1 MTTGIIV
8 FAHGSRLEP
17 ANEGV
22 RAVARQLAAA
32 GRFEAVEP
40 AFLELGEPSLEGA
53 VKSLVARGVNDIL
66 VVPYFLTLGIH
77 LERDLP
83 NIINQISE
91 RIGHVRIRATPP
103 LDGHPALVDVLLDR
117 VRAARGTM
125 PAGDF
130 GASAD
135 ARPRH

>member
-17 ANEGV
+17 ANEAV

-32 GRFEAVEP
+32 GRCEAVEA

-53 VKSLVARGVNDIL
+53 VEALVARGVHDIL

-83 NIINQISE
+83 RIINQIAA
-91 RIGHVRIRATPP
+91 RIGYVKIRAAAP
-103 LDGHPALVDVLLDR
+103 LDGHPALLEALLDR
-117 VRAARGTM
+117 IQ
-125 PAGDF
+125 AGL
-130 GASAD
+130 AT
-135 ARPRH
+135 

>member
-17 ANEGV
+17 ANEAV
-22 RAVARQLAAA
+22 RAVARRLAES
-32 GRFEAVEP
+32 GGFETVEA

-53 VKSLVARGVNDIL
+53 VASLVARGIRDLL

-83 NIINQISE
+83 RIINK
-91 RIGHVRIRATPP
+91 IGARFGGVTMRAAAP
-103 LDGHPALVDVLLDR
+103 LDGHPALVQVLLDR
-117 VRAARGTM
+117 VSAAIGTAEKNKLE
-125 PAGDF
+125 PA
-130 GASAD
+130 SE
-135 ARPRH
+135 RQPRR

>member
-17 ANEGV
+17 ANESV

-32 GRFEAVEP
+32 GRFEAVET

-53 VKSLVARGVNDIL
+53 VAALLARGVHDIL

-83 NIINQISE
+83 NIINQIAG
-91 RIGHVRIRATPP
+91 RYGQVTIRAAAP
-103 LDGHPALVDVLLDR
+103 LDGHSALVEVLLDR
-117 VRAARGTM
+117 VKAALET
-125 PAGDF
+125 
-130 GASAD
+130 
-135 ARPRH
+135 

>member
-1 MTTGIIV
+1 LTTGIIV

-17 ANEGV
+17 ANEAV

-32 GRFEAVEP
+32 GRFEAVEA

-53 VKSLVARGVNDIL
+53 VEALAARGIRDIL

-83 NIINQISE
+83 SIINMIAS
-91 RIGHVRIRATPP
+91 RIQHINIRATAP
-103 LDGHPALVDVLLDR
+103 LDGHPALLEALMDR
-117 VRAARGTM
+117 IQ
-125 PAGDF
+125 AGL
-130 GASAD
+130 AT
-135 ARPRH
+135 

>member
-1 MTTGIIV
+1 LTTGIIV

-17 ANEGV
+17 ANEAV

-32 GRFEAVEP
+32 GGLEAVET

-53 VKSLVARGVNDIL
+53 VEALVARGVHDIL

-83 NIINQISE
+83 SIINQVAN
-91 RIGHVRIRATPP
+91 RIEHVRIRATAP
-103 LDGHPALVDVLLDR
+103 LEGHPGLVAALLDR
-117 VRAARGTM
+117 IKTGMAT
-125 PAGDF
+125 
-130 GASAD
+130 
-135 ARPRH
+135 

>member
-17 ANEGV
+17 ANEAV
-22 RAVARQLAAA
+22 RSVARQLVGA
-32 GRFEAVEP
+32 GRFETVEA

-53 VKSLVARGVNDIL
+53 VEALVGRGVHDIL

-83 NIINQISE
+83 NIINQLAS
-91 RIGHVRIRATPP
+91 RIGHVRIRVAAP
-103 LDGHPALVDVLLDR
+103 LDGHPALVEALLDR
-117 VRAARGTM
+117 IK
-125 PAGDF
+125 AGI
-130 GASAD
+130 AT
-135 ARPRH
+135 

>member
-17 ANEGV
+17 ANEAV

-32 GRFEAVEP
+32 GRFKAVET
-40 AFLELGEPSLEGA
+40 AFLELGEPNLEGA
-53 VKSLVARGVNDIL
+53 VKALVGRGVDDIL

-83 NIINQISE
+83 SIINQIAGKIES
-91 RIGHVRIRATPP
+91 VKIRAAAP
-103 LDGHPALVDVLLDR
+103 LDGHPALVEALLDR
-117 VRAARGTM
+117 IK
-125 PAGDF
+125 AGPV
-130 GASAD
+130 A
-135 ARPRH
+135 

>member
-17 ANEGV
+17 ANEAV

-32 GRFEAVEP
+32 GRFEAVET

-53 VKSLVARGVNDIL
+53 VEALVARGVHDIL

-83 NIINQISE
+83 RIINQIADKF
-91 RIGHVRIRATPP
+91 GPVKTRATPP
-103 LDGHPALVDVLLDR
+103 LDGHSALVDALLER
-117 VRAARGTM
+117 IN
-125 PAGDF
+125 AGL
-130 GASAD
+130 AT
-135 ARPRH
+135 

>member
-1 MTTGIIV
+1 LTTGIIV

-17 ANEGV
+17 ANEAV

-32 GRFEAVEP
+32 GGFEAVET

-53 VKSLVARGVNDIL
+53 VEAFLARGVHDIL

-83 NIINQISE
+83 IIINQIAG
-91 RIGHVRIRATPP
+91 RHRQMKIRATAP
-103 LDGHPALVDVLLDR
+103 LDGHPALVEVLLDR
-117 VRAARGTM
+117 IKAELPT
-125 PAGDF
+125 
-130 GASAD
+130 
-135 ARPRH
+135 

>member
-17 ANEGV
+17 ANEAV

-32 GRFEAVEP
+32 RPLEIVET

-53 VKSLVARGVNDIL
+53 VKALVSRGVHDIL

-83 NIINQISE
+83 NIIKHIETTFGSA
-91 RIGHVRIRATPP
+91 RIRAAAP
-103 LDGHPALVDVLLDR
+103 LDGHPALLEALLDR
-117 VRAARGTM
+117 VRTGLGT
-125 PAGDF
+125 
-130 GASAD
+130 
-135 ARPRH
+135 

>member
-17 ANEGV
+17 ANEAV

-32 GRFEAVEP
+32 GRLEAVEP

-53 VKSLVARGVNDIL
+53 VERLVARDVHDIL
-66 VVPYFLTLGIH
+66 VVPYFLTLGVH

-83 NIINQISE
+83 NIINQLAS
-91 RIGHVRIRATPP
+91 RIGHVRIRVAAP
-103 LDGHPALVDVLLDR
+103 LDGHPALVEALLDR
-117 VRAARGTM
+117 IK
-125 PAGDF
+125 AGI
-130 GASAD
+130 AT
-135 ARPRH
+135 

>member
-17 ANEGV
+17 ANEAV

-32 GRFEAVEP
+32 GRCEAVEA

-53 VKSLVARGVNDIL
+53 VEALVARGVHDIL

-83 NIINQISE
+83 NIIS
-91 RIGHVRIRATPP
+91 RIAGRFEHIKMRAAAP
-103 LDGHPALVDVLLDR
+103 LDGHPALVEVLLER
-117 VRAARGTM
+117 IK
-125 PAGDF
+125 AGLET
-130 GASAD
+130 
-135 ARPRH
+135 

>member
-17 ANEGV
+17 ANQAV

-32 GRFEAVEP
+32 GRFEAVET

-53 VKSLVARGVNDIL
+53 VEALVARGVHDIL

-77 LERDLP
+77 LERDMPSL
-83 NIINQISE
+83 IKRIAS
-91 RIGHVRIRATPP
+91 RIGHVRIRAAAP
-103 LDGHPALVDVLLDR
+103 LDGHPALIEALLDR
-117 VRAARGTM
+117 IQGGLAT
-125 PAGDF
+125 
-130 GASAD
+130 
-135 ARPRH
+135 